1 MLDKVEEKIRELEKM
16 QREEYNRKKKTDL
29 DQWGL
34 TTQKSGGKTAPLVV
48 TDEEYAAL
56 VKASNGVGMPSRNP
70 VAKTLNVAAL
80 CMLSLG
86 IIVGFALLNFTSS
99 LGWVYLLVS
108 VLVGA
113 ILSLIFRGISEA
125 IRLLQQLADDRLQTN
140 VQESTQAT
148 PEFPSEQP
156 DVSAQLAGR
165 ASFTESG
172 EDDDEYKFGV

>member
-34 TTQKSGGKTAPLVV
+34 TTRKSGGKTAPLVV
-48 TDEEYAAL
+48 TDEEYEAL

-80 CMLSLG
+80 CVLSLG
-86 IIVGFALLNFTSS
+86 IIVGFALLNFVDE
-99 LGWVYLLVS
+99 LGWLYLVAS

-125 IRLLQQLADDRLQTN
+125 IRLLQQLVDENLRAEEPTVD
-140 VQESTQAT
+140 AT
-148 PEFPSEQP
+148 SPEFPSEQP
-156 DVSAQLAGR
+156 DVSAELSGISEAGDP
-165 ASFTESG
+165 AQ
-172 EDDDEYKFGV
+172 DEYRFDV